1 LLGSIAK
8 KHKRILTV
16 LLLIDVAYKS
26 SNALVKSLLEALN
39 YISGI
44 QVTTEEKRI
53 KAINV
58 SFTRQ
63 TLKYFMVKN
72 QLTIEFSLKS
82 SYLCPVFGPLFTPYP
97 PL

>member
-26 SNALVKSLLEALN
+26 CKALVKSLLEALD

-44 QVTTEEKRI
+44 QVTMEEKQ
-53 KAINV
+53 
-58 SFTRQ
+58 SEQ
-63 TLKYFMVKN
+63 
-72 QLTIEFSLKS
+72 
-82 SYLCPVFGPLFTPYP
+82 
-97 PL
+97 